1 MGKFKER
8 SIHLK
13 RGQRLTF
20 TAEKKIGDENL
31 VPVQYPRFHQEVKK
45 GERIFLDDGNLSGV
59 VKQVSGQ
66 RVDVEIQTGGV
77 LSDHKGINLPDAKL
91 TADPITAK
99 DKAICNLGFRK
110 AFI

>member
-13 RGQRLTF
+13 HGQRLTF

-91 TADPITAK
+91 TADLITAK